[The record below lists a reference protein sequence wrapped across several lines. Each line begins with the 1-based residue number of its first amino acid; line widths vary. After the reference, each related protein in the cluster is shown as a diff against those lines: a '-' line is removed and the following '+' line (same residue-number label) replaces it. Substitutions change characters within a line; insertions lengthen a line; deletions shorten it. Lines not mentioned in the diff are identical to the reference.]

1 LGSEPSGDW
10 WVRRSSVPPPVPLLE
25 TQELTCRFGGLTALN
40 GVNLA
45 VQQGDLLGIIG
56 PNGAGKSTLFNV
68 ITGHVGATSGRLKF
82 RGKDITGMPSHSRAR
97 EGIGRKFQVPTVF
110 GSLSVRRNLTVAAYG
125 RSSVRRLIWGPA
137 SVREKVE
144 RLLDFLHLA
153 ARADHAAGTLSHGEK
168 QWLEIGMVLAND
180 PELML
185 LDEPTAGMTTRE
197 TRQTEALLRELA
209 VGHTVV
215 VIEHDIRFI
224 REVAQRVIVLHR
236 GRVLA
241 EGTIAEIERNE
252 TVRDVYL
259 GRTT

>member
-1 LGSEPSGDW
+1 VPSGE
-10 WVRRSSVPPPVPLLE
+10 SSVQLSQAQPGVALLE
-25 TQELTCRFGGLTALN
+25 AQALTCRFGGLMALD
-40 GVNLA
+40 GVDLIVKPGELLA
-45 VQQGDLLGIIG
+45 IIG

-68 ITGHVGATSGRLKF
+68 ITGHVSPTSGRLKF
-82 RGKDITGMPSHSRAR
+82 RGTEVTGMPSHSLAR
-97 EGIGRKFQVPTVF
+97 LGIGRKFQVPTIF
-110 GSLSVRRNLTVAAYG
+110 GSLSVRRNLAVAAYG
-125 RSSVRRLIWGPA
+125 RSPFGRLLWRPGSVHA
-137 SVREKVE
+137 KVE
-144 RLLDFLHLA
+144 HLLEFLRLTG
-153 ARADHAAGTLSHGEK
+153 RADAAAATLSHGEK

-197 TRQTEALLRELA
+197 TRQTEALLKELA
-209 VGHTVV
+209 AGHTVV

-224 REVAQRVIVLHR
+224 REVAQRVIVMHR

-259 GRTT
+259 GRSK

>member
-1 LGSEPSGDW
+1 VPSGE
-10 WVRRSSVPPPVPLLE
+10 SSVQLSQPPPGVALLE
-25 TQELTCRFGGLTALN
+25 AQALTCRFGGLMALD
-40 GVNLA
+40 GVDLIVKPGELLA
-45 VQQGDLLGIIG
+45 IIG

-68 ITGHVGATSGRLKF
+68 ITGHVSPTSGRLKF
-82 RGKDITGMPSHSRAR
+82 RGKEVTGMPSHMLAR
-97 EGIGRKFQVPTVF
+97 LGIGRKYQVPTIF
-110 GSLSVRRNLTVAAYG
+110 GSLSVRRNLAVAAYG
-125 RSSVRRLIWGPA
+125 RSPFGRLLWRPR

-144 RLLDFLHLA
+144 HLLEFLRLTR
-153 ARADHAAGTLSHGEK
+153 RADDAAATLSHGEK

-197 TRQTEALLRELA
+197 TRQTEALLKELA
-209 VGHTVV
+209 AGHTVV

-259 GRTT
+259 GRST